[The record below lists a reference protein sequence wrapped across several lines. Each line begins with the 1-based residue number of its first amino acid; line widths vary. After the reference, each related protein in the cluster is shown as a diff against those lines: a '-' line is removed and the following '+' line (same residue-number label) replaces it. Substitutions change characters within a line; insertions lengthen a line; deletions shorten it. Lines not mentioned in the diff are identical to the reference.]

1 MKKHTEDRLE
11 DAIVYHLTTHGG
23 YFLGNETDYDP
34 SRALEPSRFI
44 DFIRQTQP
52 KPWKHLASIH
62 GADVEKVVLDSLCK
76 ELDIKGLLHVLRH
89 GFKCYGRTIKAAVFA
104 PNNQLNPDTLKFYR
118 QNQLSVTRQLH
129 YSDQHGKSLDLVLF
143 VNGLPVATAE
153 LKNPLSGQTVENA
166 KRQYK
171 KDRDPRDLIFAFKK
185 RALVHFAV
193 DQDLVFMTTRL
204 AGDRTV
210 FLPFNLG
217 CEGGAGNPPAA
228 GGGYRTAYLWEVA
241 WQRDSL
247 MEILGRFMFVEQK
260 ETKVPTPKGV
270 KFQKTEVMI
279 FPRFHQLDA
288 VRKLVAHSRANGP
301 GRNYLVQHSA
311 GSGKS
316 KSIAWLAHH
325 LASLHDGKD
334 LKVFDSVVVITDRI
348 VLDQQLQNAV
358 YQFEHKQGVVQGID
372 EDTRQLV
379 KALSSGTPIIITTL
393 QKFPFVAD
401 TMDKL
406 NRDRKEAGEDA
417 LKISTKGKCFA
428 VIVDEAHS
436 SQSGETAIE
445 LKGILNKDGVAEAA
459 AEYMTQSGE
468 DEDEDEV
475 IRQMLKRGRQPN
487 LSFFAFTATPK
498 YKTKYLF
505 DEPGPNGKAPFHEYT
520 MRQAIEEKF
529 ILDVLA
535 NYTTYDTYLKILQST
550 EDDPKVEKKKAA
562 RALARFLSLH
572 PVNIG
577 QKTELMVEHFRTH
590 VRHKIGG
597 RAKAMVVTDSRLS
610 AVRYKLAFD
619 KYIAG
624 KGYTDIKTLVAFS
637 GTVIDL
643 DIPGKSWTEVA
654 MNDGIRESELPSKFD
669 TYEYRVLL
677 VAEKYQTGFDQPYL
691 HTMYVDKRLAGIQ
704 AVQTLSRLNRVC
716 RGKEDTFVL
725 DFRNKREEIL
735 KAFKPYYGETPVEPL
750 TDPHHLYR
758 LQHQIDE
765 SGLVFEEEVN
775 AFCAVYFKPRRKSTV
790 HDHAAMNHVL
800 DKAVECFKVLEEE
813 KQESFKSLVVSYRNL
828 YAFLSQ
834 VIPYQ
839 DTDLEKLY
847 TYLRFLLTK
856 LPRRASGP
864 AYHFEDEIELEFYRL
879 QKISEGRIDLSGG
892 EVRPLKGPGDVGTG
906 RDGDKE
912 VHLSE
917 LIDVLNER
925 FGTDFNQADQL
936 FFDQIK
942 EEAMA
947 DQAIHQAAQV
957 NTLDDFRLV
966 FEKAFEGLA
975 IDRMEGN
982 EEIFG
987 KLMGDTEFR
996 KVVSENLLHKIFDA
1010 VKASNSTSVEE
1021 DSSVSILPDRAS
1033 AYLRQHL
1040 GKNGSW
1046 PAINQAIWNTM
1057 ASRSDCVFILPDIDD
1072 IAKNLTCDPNEVL
1085 AMLAILS
1092 RPSARLLKMDYRR
1105 TDGEQ
1110 EVTITPSEVGK
1121 KIKAWW
1127 KDKTLTDS
1135 QWKEWATGTHVRW
1148 IPVAEKER
1156 AS

>member
-1 MKKHTEDRLE
+1 MKKHTEERLE
-11 DAIVYHLTTHGG
+11 DAIVHSLITHGG
-23 YFLGNETDYDP
+23 YASGEEADYDP
-34 SRALEPSRFI
+34 SRALEPSRVI

-52 KPWKHLASIH
+52 KPWQQLDKIH
-62 GADVEKVVLDSLCK
+62 GAETEKILLDSLCK
-76 ELDIKGLLHVLRH
+76 ELDLKGTLHVLRH
-89 GFKCYGRTIKAAVFA
+89 GFKCYGRTFKTAVFA
-104 PNNQLNPDTLKFYR
+104 PNNRLNPDTLALYSENR
-118 QNQLSVTRQLH
+118 ISVTRQLH
-129 YSDQHGKSLDLVLF
+129 YSDAHRNSLDLVLF
-143 VNGLPVATAE
+143 VNGLPVVTAE
-153 LKNPLSGQTVENA
+153 LKNPLSGQTVEAA
-166 KRQYK
+166 KQQYR
-171 KDRDPRDLIFAFKK
+171 KDRNPKDLIFTFKK
-185 RALVHFAV
+185 RALAHFAV
-193 DQDLVFMTTRL
+193 DQDLAFMTTRL

-217 CEGGAGNPPAA
+217 CGGGAGNPPARN
-228 GGGYRTAYLWEVA
+228 GGYRTAYLWEQV

-247 MEILGRFMFVEQK
+247 LEILGRFLFVEHK

-270 KFQKTEVMI
+270 KFHKSEVMI
-279 FPRFHQLDA
+279 FPRYHQLDA
-288 VRKLVAHSRANGP
+288 VRRLTTHSRAKGT
-301 GRNYLVQHSA
+301 GHNYLVQHSA

-325 LASLHDGKD
+325 LAGLHDEND

-379 KALSSGTPIIITTL
+379 QALSAGTPIIITTL
-393 QKFPFVAD
+393 QKFPFVAE

-406 NRDRKEAGEDA
+406 NRDRSEAGEDA
-417 LKISTKGKCFA
+417 LEISTKGKRFA

-436 SQSGETAIE
+436 SQSGETAMD
-445 LKGILNKDGVAEAA
+445 LKGVLNKEGVAEAA
-459 AEYMTQSGE
+459 ADYIAQSDL

-498 YKTKYLF
+498 YKTRHLF
-505 DEPGPNGKAPFHEYT
+505 DEPGPDGKAPFHEYT

-535 NYTTYDTYLKILQST
+535 NYTTYEAYLKIIQST
-550 EDDPKVEKKKAA
+550 ENDPRVEKKKAA
-562 RALARFLSLH
+562 KALARFVALH

-577 QKTELMVEHFRTH
+577 QKTEVMVEHFRTH

-619 KYIAG
+619 KYITE
-624 KGYTDIKTLVAFS
+624 KGYADIKTLVAFS
-637 GTVIDL
+637 GSVTDP
-643 DIPGKSWTEVA
+643 DIPGKTWTEVS

-704 AVQTLSRLNRVC
+704 AVQTLSRLNRTC

-725 DFRNKREEIL
+725 DFRNKRDEIL
-735 KAFKPYYGETPVEPL
+735 NAFKPYYKETPVEEL

-765 SGLVFEEEVN
+765 SGLIFMEEVD
-775 AFCAVYFKPRRKSTV
+775 AFSGIYFKSRRESTV
-790 HDHAAMNHVL
+790 RDHADMNHVL
-800 DKAVECFKVLEEE
+800 DKAVERVKTIDEE
-813 KQESFKSLVVSYRNL
+813 KQEDFKSLLVGFRNL
-828 YAFLSQ
+828 YGFLAQ

-839 DTDLEKLY
+839 DSDLEKLY

-856 LPRRASGP
+856 LPRRASGL
-864 AYHFEDEIELEFYRL
+864 AYHFEDEIELKFYRL
-879 QKISEGRIDLSGG
+879 QKISEGRIDLGG
-892 EVRPLKGPGDVGTG
+892 GDAKALKGPGDVGTG
-906 RDGDKE
+906 RGGDQE

-917 LIDVLNER
+917 LIDVLNDR

-936 FFDQIK
+936 FFDQIQK
-942 EEAMA
+942 EALA
-947 DQAIHQAAQV
+947 DQAIYRAARV
-957 NTLDDFRLV
+957 NTIDDFRLV

-987 KLMGDTEFR
+987 RLMGDLVFR
-996 KVVSENLLHKIFDA
+996 RVVSENLLHKIFDA
-1010 VKASNSTSVEE
+1010 INASNKSSVALSNLEDKASV
-1021 DSSVSILPDRAS
+1021 
-1033 AYLRQHL
+1033 YLRQQL
-1040 GKNGSW
+1040 GNVGNW
-1046 PAINQAIWNTM
+1046 PEINKAIWHTVETNPEH
-1057 ASRSDCVFILPDIDD
+1057 AFSLDD
-1072 IAKNLTCDPNEVL
+1072 LNRIAGTVSCDPNEVL
-1085 AMLAILS
+1085 AVLVLLS
-1092 RPSARLLKMDYRR
+1092 RPSAQLIKMNYRR
-1105 TDGEQ
+1105 LDGDREIN
-1110 EVTITPSEVGK
+1110 VSPSEMGK
-1121 KIKAWW
+1121 QIKAWW
-1127 KDKTLTDS
+1127 KDKTLSDAD
-1135 QWKEWATGTHVRW
+1135 WEAWATATRVRW
-1148 IPVAEKER
+1148 VPTTVPGEA
-1156 AS
+1156 

>member
-1 MKKHTEDRLE
+1 MKKHTEERFE
-11 DAIVYHLTTHGG
+11 DAIVHHLTTRGG
-23 YFLGNETDYDP
+23 YTLGDDKDFDP
-34 SRALEPSRFI
+34 ARALEPSRI
-44 DFIRQTQP
+44 IGFIRETQS
-52 KPWKHLASIH
+52 KPWQHLSSIH
-62 GADVEKVVLDSLCK
+62 GTGVEKVVLDSLCK
-76 ELDIKGLLHVLRH
+76 ELDIKGVLHVLRH
-89 GFKCYGRTIKAAVFA
+89 GFKCYGRTLKAAVFA
-104 PNNQLNPDTLKFYR
+104 PNNRLNPDTLKLYS

-129 YSDQHGKSLDLVLF
+129 YSDQHGNSLDLVLF
-143 VNGLPVATAE
+143 VNGLPVVTAE

-166 KRQYK
+166 QRQYK

-193 DQDLVFMTTRL
+193 DQDLVFMTTQL
-204 AGDRTV
+204 AGDKTV

-217 CEGGAGNPPAA
+217 CDGGAGNPPATA
-228 GGGYRTAYLWEVA
+228 GGYRTAYLWEEV

-247 MEILGRFMFVEQK
+247 MEVLGRFMFVEQK

-270 KFQKTEVMI
+270 KFHKTEVMI
-279 FPRFHQLDA
+279 FPRYHQLDV
-288 VRKLVAHSRANGP
+288 VRRLVAHSRANGP

-325 LASLHDGKD
+325 LASLHDDKD
-334 LKVFDSVVVITDRI
+334 LKVYDSVVVITDRI
-348 VLDQQLQNAV
+348 VLDRQLQNAV

-372 EDTRQLV
+372 EDTRQLI
-379 KALSSGTPIIITTL
+379 KALTADTPIIITTL
-393 QKFPFVAD
+393 QKFPFVAEI
-401 TMDKL
+401 MDKL
-406 NRDRKEAGEDA
+406 NQELAQAGEDGI
-417 LKISTKGKCFA
+417 KISTKGKRFA

-459 AEYMTQSGE
+459 AEYIAQSDA

-498 YKTKYLF
+498 YKTKHLF

-520 MRQAIEEKF
+520 MRQAIQEKF

-535 NYTTYDTYLKILQST
+535 NYTTYGTYLKIIQST

-562 RALARFLSLH
+562 RALARFLALH

-577 QKTELMVEHFRTH
+577 QKTEVMVEHFRTH

-610 AVRYKLAFD
+610 AVRYKLSFD
-619 KYIAG
+619 KYIAN
-624 KGYTDIKTLVAFS
+624 KGYTGIKTLVAFS
-637 GTVIDL
+637 GTVVDP
-643 DIPGKSWTEVA
+643 DIPGKSWTEFS
-654 MNDGIRESELPSKFD
+654 MNDGIREAELPSKFD

-704 AVQTLSRLNRVC
+704 AVQTLSRLNRIC

-735 KAFKPYYGETPVEPL
+735 EAFKPYYGETPVEPL

-758 LQHQIDE
+758 LQHQIGE
-765 SGLVFEEEVN
+765 SGIVFEEEVN
-775 AFCAVYFKPRRKSTV
+775 DFCAVYFKPRRKSTV
-790 HDHAAMNHVL
+790 YDHAAMNHVL
-800 DKAVECFKVLEEE
+800 DKAVERFKALEEE
-813 KQESFKSLVVSYRNL
+813 KQEFFKSLLVSYRNL
-828 YAFLSQ
+828 YSFLSQ

-892 EVRPLKGPGDVGTG
+892 ELRPLKGPGDVGTG

-912 VHLSE
+912 VRLSE

-936 FFDQIK
+936 FFDQIQ

-947 DQAIHQAAQV
+947 DQAIHQAARV
-957 NTLDDFRLV
+957 NTLDNFRLV
-966 FEKAFEGLA
+966 FERAFEGLA

-987 KLMGDTEFR
+987 KLMADKDFCEVVTED
-996 KVVSENLLHKIFDA
+996 LLHKVFNAINASSDA
-1010 VKASNSTSVEE
+1010 PAGAVSV
-1021 DSSVSILPDRAS
+1021 SSVRDSAS
-1033 AYLRQHL
+1033 
-1040 GKNGSW
+1040 
-1046 PAINQAIWNTM
+1046 
-1057 ASRSDCVFILPDIDD
+1057 V
-1072 IAKNLTCDPNEVL
+1072 
-1085 AMLAILS
+1085 
-1092 RPSARLLKMDYRR
+1092 
-1105 TDGEQ
+1105 
-1110 EVTITPSEVGK
+1110 
-1121 KIKAWW
+1121 
-1127 KDKTLTDS
+1127 
-1135 QWKEWATGTHVRW
+1135 
-1148 IPVAEKER
+1148 
-1156 AS
+1156 

>member
-11 DAIVYHLTTHGG
+11 DAIVHHLTTHGG
-23 YFLGNETDYDP
+23 YVLGNDKDFD
-34 SRALEPSRFI
+34 SARALEPSRVI
-44 DFIRQTQP
+44 VFIRETQP
-52 KPWKHLASIH
+52 KPWQHLSSIH
-62 GADVEKVVLDSLCK
+62 GPEVEKVVLDSLCK
-76 ELDIKGLLHVLRH
+76 ELDIKGMLHVVRH
-89 GFKCYGRTIKAAVFA
+89 GFKCYGRTLKVAVFA
-104 PNNQLNPDTLKFYR
+104 PNNRLNPDTLKLYS
-118 QNQLSVTRQLH
+118 QNQLSVIRQLN
-129 YSDQHGKSLDLVLF
+129 YSDQHNKSLDIVLF
-143 VNGLPVATAE
+143 VNGLPVVTAE

-204 AGDRTV
+204 GGDRTV

-217 CEGGAGNPPAA
+217 CDSGAGNPPSVD
-228 GGGYRTAYLWEVA
+228 GGYRSAYLWEQV

-247 MEILGRFMFVEQK
+247 MEILGRFMFVEHK
-260 ETKVPTPKGV
+260 EAKVPTPKGV
-270 KFQKTEVMI
+270 KFHKTEVMI
-279 FPRFHQLDA
+279 FPRYHQLDA
-288 VRKLVAHSRANGP
+288 IRRLVTHSRTHGS
-301 GRNYLVQHSA
+301 GHNYLVQHSA

-316 KSIAWLAHH
+316 KSIGWLAHH
-325 LASLHDGKD
+325 LASLHDDKE
-334 LKVFDSVVVITDRI
+334 LKVYDSVVVITDRI
-348 VLDQQLQNAV
+348 VLDRQLQNAV

-379 KALSSGTPIIITTL
+379 KALSAGTPIIITTL
-393 QKFPFVAD
+393 QKFPFVAE
-401 TMDKL
+401 TIDKL
-406 NRDRKEAGEDA
+406 NQDFAHAGEDA
-417 LKISTKGKCFA
+417 WKISTKGKRFA

-445 LKGILNKDGVAEAA
+445 LKGVLNKDGVAEAA
-459 AEYMTQSGE
+459 AEYMAQSGE

-505 DEPGPNGKAPFHEYT
+505 DEPSPNGKAPFHEYT

-529 ILDVLA
+529 ILNLLA
-535 NYTTYDTYLKILQST
+535 NYTTYDTYLKIIQST

-562 RALARFLSLH
+562 RALARFLALH

-577 QKTELMVEHFRTH
+577 QKTEVMVEHFRTH

-619 KYIAG
+619 KYIAA
-624 KGYTDIKTLVAFS
+624 KGYADIKTLVAFS
-637 GTVIDL
+637 GTVIDP
-643 DIPGKSWTEVA
+643 DIPGKSWTEVS
-654 MNDGIRESELPSKFD
+654 MNDGIREAELPSKFD

-704 AVQTLSRLNRVC
+704 AVQTLSRLNRIC

-765 SGLVFEEEVN
+765 SGLVFEEEVSD
-775 AFCAVYFKPRRKSTV
+775 FCAIYFKPRRKSTV

-800 DKAVECFKVLEEE
+800 DKAVERFKVLEEE

-864 AYHFEDEIELEFYRL
+864 TYHFEDEIELEFYRL
-879 QKISEGRIDLSGG
+879 QKISEGRIALGGG
-892 EVRPLKGPGDVGTG
+892 ELRPLKGPGDVGTG
-906 RDGDKE
+906 QDGDKE
-912 VHLSE
+912 VPLSE
-917 LIDVLNER
+917 LIDILNER
-925 FGTDFNQADQL
+925 FGTDFNQADQF
-936 FFDQIK
+936 FFDQIQ
-942 EEAMA
+942 EEAMT
-947 DQAIHQAAQV
+947 DQAIHQAARV
-957 NTLDDFRLV
+957 NTIDDFRFV

-987 KLMGDTEFR
+987 KLMGDKVFR
-996 KVVSENLLHKIFDA
+996 KLVSENLLHRVFNAIN
-1010 VKASNSTSVEE
+1010 ASNGTS
-1021 DSSVSILPDRAS
+1021 
-1033 AYLRQHL
+1033 
-1040 GKNGSW
+1040 
-1046 PAINQAIWNTM
+1046 
-1057 ASRSDCVFILPDIDD
+1057 
-1072 IAKNLTCDPNEVL
+1072 
-1085 AMLAILS
+1085 
-1092 RPSARLLKMDYRR
+1092 
-1105 TDGEQ
+1105 
-1110 EVTITPSEVGK
+1110 
-1121 KIKAWW
+1121 
-1127 KDKTLTDS
+1127 
-1135 QWKEWATGTHVRW
+1135 GT
-1148 IPVAEKER
+1148 
-1156 AS
+1156 

>member
-1 MKKHTEDRLE
+1 MKKHTEDKLE
-11 DAIVYHLTTHGG
+11 NAVIHHLTTHGG
-23 YFLGNETDYDP
+23 YTLGTESDYDP
-34 SRALEPSRFI
+34 ARALEPSHLI
-44 DFIRQTQP
+44 NFIRETQP
-52 KPWKHLASIH
+52 KPWKNLSITH
-62 GADVEKVVLDSLCK
+62 GAETEKVVLESLVK
-76 ELDIKGLLHVLRH
+76 ELNIKGTLHVLRH
-89 GFKCYGRTIKAAVFA
+89 GFKCHGRTLKAAVFA
-104 PNNQLNPDTLKFYR
+104 PNNRLNPDTLKLYG
-118 QNQLSVTRQLH
+118 QNRLSVTRQLH
-129 YSDQHGKSLDLVLF
+129 YSDAHQKSLDLVLF
-143 VNGLPVATAE
+143 VNGLPIVTVE

-171 KDRDPRDLIFAFKK
+171 NRRDPKDLIFAFKK

-204 AGDRTV
+204 AGDQTV

-217 CEGGAGNPPAA
+217 CDGGAGNPPALK
-228 GGGYRTAYLWEVA
+228 GGYRTAYLWEEV
-241 WQRDSL
+241 WERDSL
-247 MEILGRFMFVEQK
+247 MEILGRFMFVEHK

-270 KFQKTEVMI
+270 RFHKTEVMI
-279 FPRFHQLDA
+279 FPRYHQLDA
-288 VRKLVAHSRANGP
+288 VRRLVAHSRSKGP
-301 GRNYLVQHSA
+301 GHNYLVHHSA

-325 LASLHDGKD
+325 LASLHDDKD
-334 LKVFDSVVVITDRI
+334 LKIYDSVVVITDRI

-372 EDTRQLV
+372 RNTRQLV
-379 KALSSGTPIIITTL
+379 KALSGGTPIIITTL
-393 QKFPFVAD
+393 QKFPFVAE
-401 TMDKL
+401 TMNKL
-406 NRDRKEAGEDA
+406 NQDRAQSGEDA
-417 LKISTKGKCFA
+417 LKITTKGKRFA

-436 SQSGETAIE
+436 SQSGETAME
-445 LKGILNKDGVAEAA
+445 LKGVLNKDGVAEKA
-459 AEYMTQSGE
+459 AEWIAENEG

-505 DEPGPNGKAPFHEYT
+505 DEPGPNGKSPFHEYT
-520 MRQAIEEKF
+520 MRQAIQERF

-535 NYTTYDTYLKILQST
+535 NYTTYDTYLKIIQST
-550 EDDPKVEKKKAA
+550 EDDPRVEKRKAA
-562 RALARFLSLH
+562 RALARFLALH

-577 QKTELMVEHFRTH
+577 QKTEVMVEHFRTH

-619 KYIAG
+619 KYIKE

-637 GTVIDL
+637 GTVIDP
-643 DIPGKSWTEVA
+643 DIPGKSWTEVG
-654 MNDGIRESELPSKFD
+654 MNDGIRESELPGKFD

-704 AVQTLSRLNRVC
+704 AVQTFSRLNRFC

-735 KAFKPYYGETPVEPL
+735 KAFKPYYGETPVDPL

-775 AFCAVYFKPRRKSTV
+775 EFCAVYFKPRRKSTV

-800 DKAVECFKVLEEE
+800 DKAVERFKTLDEE
-813 KQESFKSLVVSYRNL
+813 KQESFKSLVVGYRNL

-864 AYHFEDEIELEFYRL
+864 AYHFEDEVELEYYRL
-879 QKISEGRIDLSGG
+879 QKISEGRIDLGG
-892 EVRPLKGPGDVGTG
+892 GKTIPLKGPGDVGTG
-906 RDGDKE
+906 RNRDKE
-912 VHLSE
+912 VPLSE
-917 LIDVLNER
+917 LIDVLNAR

-936 FFDQIK
+936 FFDQIQ
-942 EEAMA
+942 EEALA
-947 DQAIHQAAQV
+947 DESIHQAARV
-957 NTLDDFRLV
+957 NTLEDFRLV

-987 KLMGDTEFR
+987 KLMGDKDFQ
-996 KVVSENLLHKIFDA
+996 KVVSENLLHKVFNTIN
-1010 VKASNSTSVEE
+1010 ASNE
-1021 DSSVSILPDRAS
+1021 
-1033 AYLRQHL
+1033 
-1040 GKNGSW
+1040 
-1046 PAINQAIWNTM
+1046 
-1057 ASRSDCVFILPDIDD
+1057 
-1072 IAKNLTCDPNEVL
+1072 
-1085 AMLAILS
+1085 
-1092 RPSARLLKMDYRR
+1092 
-1105 TDGEQ
+1105 
-1110 EVTITPSEVGK
+1110 TPV
-1121 KIKAWW
+1121 
-1127 KDKTLTDS
+1127 DKG
-1135 QWKEWATGTHVRW
+1135 Q
-1148 IPVAEKER
+1148 
-1156 AS
+1156 